1 MKLLGTIFFGLGT
14 LFLCIGLAIVYL
26 LEIELEAMQWE
37 VFIGPAIFAFIGLIF
52 ALIGGGI
59 LLSQRRERMRKELLM
74 RTGRKIEA
82 RIIDLKMN
90 TTIRVN
96 NRHPYK
102 ITCAANVSGKDREF
116 VSESIFGSL
125 LLNQGD
131 KLNVFLDFRN
141 YDNYWVEIP
150 PGAVRK

>member
-1 MKLLGTIFFGLGT
+1 MGSIFFVLGT
-14 LFLCIGLAIVYL
+14 LFLFVGLAIVYL
-26 LEIELEAMQWE
+26 LEIELDAMQWE
-37 VFIGPAIFAFIGLIF
+37 VLIGPAIFAFIGLIF

-82 RIIDLKMN
+82 RIIDFKMN
-90 TTIRVN
+90 TSIKVN

-102 ITCAANVSGKDREF
+102 ITCTANVSGKDREF
-116 VSESIFGSL
+116 VSGNIFGSL
-125 LLNQGD
+125 LLNLGD
-131 KLNVFLDFRN
+131 KVDVFLDFRN

-150 PGAVRK
+150 ADAVRK